1 MSRAKIMCREQVPLL
16 SLRVTSAAVILK
28 CILCVDNLCKE
39 HDYQWQHTDA
49 LSLFFRLERAAVIQ
63 FRNFQKLKLGIS
75 NGMESTPSISE
86 SLAAFSKM
94 SN

>member
-39 HDYQWQHTDA
+39 HDYQRQHTDA
-49 LSLFFRLERAAVIQ
+49 LSLFFSFGEGSCDTVSKFPEIETG
-63 FRNFQKLKLGIS
+63 NF
-75 NGMESTPSISE
+75 
-86 SLAAFSKM
+86 
-94 SN
+94 